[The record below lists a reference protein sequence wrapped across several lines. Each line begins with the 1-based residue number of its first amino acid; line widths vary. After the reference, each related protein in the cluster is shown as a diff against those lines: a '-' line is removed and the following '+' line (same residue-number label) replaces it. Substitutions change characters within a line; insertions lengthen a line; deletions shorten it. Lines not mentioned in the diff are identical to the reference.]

1 MLVLLYH
8 KVIKNPGFDLWWR
21 TFDLQI
27 KILKSLYKIVSLDE
41 GLGLRDKRK
50 MPQERGRQ

>member
-8 KVIKNPGFDLWWR
+8 KVIKNPGFDLWWK

-27 KILKSLYKIVSLDE
+27 KILKSIYKIVSLDE
-41 GLGLRDKRK
+41 VLDCVINGNATRT
-50 MPQERGRQ
+50 QWQ